1 MSSNDETN
9 RDPNLDDDARS
20 DAPEEG
26 EESSASEPVTESA
39 AASESADSTES
50 ETSADDSDD
59 GVSTSSTSSASRPM
73 SAGARLAAQK
83 AAKAVLKAQK
93 KDERKAAS
101 APADQ
106 EALEGE
112 VVDSTEAAPEATL
125 EQTELGRATLRA
137 GDWWAA
143 NSQLALGAL
152 VAVGVGLA
160 GFLGYRA
167 FTENAAVG
175 AGALLQEAV
184 EAANAPVEAEPADG
198 PEANDDTLSFPT
210 ATARDEAALAAYQRV
225 ISEHGDT
232 EAAAFARLGA
242 ARALVSLG
250 RADEARPLFQ
260 AAADRGGANG
270 TIGLQALEGIGFL
283 QEAADDLA
291 GAQATYEQLGLL
303 ADRRFEPVSKYHLA
317 RLQIARGEDDA
328 ARTALREL
336 VSELRSSG
344 EDAPEPEFPYVL
356 AQAEMRLRE
365 LDPSTAAATPSFGG
379 GGAGAGADLDPQIQ
393 EMLRRLQAEQAA
405 GGAGGGE

>member
-1 MSSNDETN
+1 MSSNDETK
-9 RDPNLDDDARS
+9 RDPNLEDEERS

-26 EESSASEPVTESA
+26 EESSPASETV
-39 AASESADSTES
+39 SESEESTTETDSAES
-50 ETSADDSDD
+50 SSEPDQSVSA
-59 GVSTSSTSSASRPM
+59 VASSASRPM

-93 KDERKAAS
+93 KDERTSAS
-101 APADQ
+101 TPDQ
-106 EALEGE
+106 EPLEGE
-112 VVDSTEAAPEATL
+112 VVDSAEAAPEVL
-125 EQTELGRATLRA
+125 DRTELGRATLRA

-143 NSQLALGAL
+143 NSQLALGAV

-160 GFLGYRA
+160 GFLGYRL

-175 AGALLQEAV
+175 AGSLLEEAV
-184 EAANAPVEAEPADG
+184 EAANAPIEAEPAGGSD
-198 PEANDDTLSFPT
+198 AVVDDTLSFPT
-210 ATARDEAALAAYQRV
+210 AAARDEAALAAYQRV

-242 ARALVSLG
+242 ARALVALG
-250 RADEARPLFQ
+250 RGDEARPLYQ

-291 GAQATYEQLGLL
+291 GAQATYERLGLL

-317 RLQIARGEDDA
+317 RLQITRGEDDA

-336 VSELRSSG
+336 VSELRAAG

-365 LDPSTAAATPSFGG
+365 LDPSTSAATPSFGG
-379 GGAGAGADLDPQIQ
+379 GRGAGADLDPQIQ

-405 GGAGGGE
+405 GGGAGGGE

>member
-1 MSSNDETN
+1 MSSNDETK
-9 RDPNLDDDARS
+9 RDPNLEDEERS
-20 DAPEEG
+20 DAPAEG
-26 EESSASEPVTESA
+26 EESSPASETV
-39 AASESADSTES
+39 SESEESTTETDSAES
-50 ETSADDSDD
+50 SSEPDQSVSA
-59 GVSTSSTSSASRPM
+59 VASSASRPM

-93 KDERKAAS
+93 KDERTSAS
-101 APADQ
+101 TPDQ
-106 EALEGE
+106 EPLEGE
-112 VVDSTEAAPEATL
+112 VVDSAEAAPEVL
-125 EQTELGRATLRA
+125 LDRTELGRATLRA

-143 NSQLALGAL
+143 NSQLALGAV

-160 GFLGYRA
+160 GFLGYRL

-175 AGALLQEAV
+175 AGSLLEEAV
-184 EAANAPVEAEPADG
+184 EAANAPIEAEPAGGSD
-198 PEANDDTLSFPT
+198 AVVDDTLSFPT
-210 ATARDEAALAAYQRV
+210 AAARDEAALAAYQRV

-242 ARALVSLG
+242 ARALVALG
-250 RADEARPLFQ
+250 RGDEARPLYQ

-291 GAQATYEQLGLL
+291 GAQATYERLGLL

-317 RLQIARGEDDA
+317 RLQITRGEDDA

-336 VSELRSSG
+336 VSELRAAG

-365 LDPSTAAATPSFGG
+365 LDPSTSAATPSFGG
-379 GGAGAGADLDPQIQ
+379 GRGAGADLDPQIQ

-405 GGAGGGE
+405 GGGAGGGE